1 MKKVLTIIILVLI
14 PYILLAQVAADTSFL
29 FEEIKD
35 EFHDFRWQSDLEIS
49 HDSTF
54 YYLKSA
60 DIHERLELI
69 DSCHNTI
76 WNSES
81 TEPIQAIPTPLV
93 RENSYSIRI
102 YGELG
107 VTEVIWKP

>member
-1 MKKVLTIIILVLI
+1 MKIVLAHIILILS
-14 PYILLAQVAADTSFL
+14 PFTLLAQVVADTSFL
-29 FEEIKD
+29 FEGTKND
-35 EFHDFRWQSDLEIS
+35 FHEFRWQSDLEIS

-60 DIHERLELI
+60 DNVDKLELI
-69 DSCHNTI
+69 DSCNKII

-81 TEPIQAIPTPLV
+81 IESIQTIPIALLRKGSFT
-93 RENSYSIRI
+93 IRI

-107 VTEVIWKP
+107 VTEVIWHL